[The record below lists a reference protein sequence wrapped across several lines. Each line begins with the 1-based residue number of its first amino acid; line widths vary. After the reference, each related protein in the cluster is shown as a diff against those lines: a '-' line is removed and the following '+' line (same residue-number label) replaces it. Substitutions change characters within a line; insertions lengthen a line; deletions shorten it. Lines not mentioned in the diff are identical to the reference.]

1 MSLVKANTYQDA
13 SGGSNA
19 VFSGVASPP
28 NSMGFRNR
36 IINGNMVI
44 DQRNAGAS
52 VSISNGT
59 TTYLTDRWQVFENG
73 SMAFSGQQVST
84 APAGFNR
91 SLLITTTTA
100 AAAGSADRCALTQ
113 IIEGFNIADFG
124 WGAAGASAITLSF
137 WVRSSLTGQFGGALQ
152 NSAQDYSYP
161 FSFTIS
167 AANTFEFKT
176 VTIAGPTT
184 GTWSTDNTGGVRVS
198 FDLGMGSTLLGTA
211 GAWAAADYRGATG
224 DVKLSGTNGAT
235 FYITGVQLEAGTN
248 ASAFEQI
255 DYGRELIMC
264 QRYYYRLKSEA
275 TGTRMGSLFCDSTTV
290 ATALVSFPTSMRT
303 RPLSLE
309 QSGTAADYMVIA
321 GAANPACNSVP
332 AFGIS
337 TIDCASVNLTVA
349 SGLTTGFGGQI
360 RAANANAFLAWS
372 AEL

>member
-1 MSLVKANTYQDA
+1 MPVSTIGTNGLTSGLGVTASTLSVNGNNISAVNSL
-13 SGGSNA
+13 
-19 VFSGVASPP
+19 
-28 NSMGFRNR
+28 GFRNR

-44 DQRNAGAS
+44 DQRNNGAS

-235 FYITGVQLEAGTN
+235 FNLTGVQLEAGSVATP
-248 ASAFEQI
+248 FEQI
-255 DYGRELIMC
+255 DYGRELMMC
-264 QRYYYRLKSEA
+264 QRYFELISNFEGSTIPSGQVGRLVYTFKVTKRAAPTVTLSA
-275 TGTRMGSLFCDSTTV
+275 GSVGTIA
-290 ATALVSFPTSMRT
+290 ATAVDGCQLG
-303 RPLSLE
+303 
-309 QSGTAADYMVIA
+309 SGVAGSGPYFGNTGATAAI
-321 GAANPACNSVP
+321 
-332 AFGIS
+332 
-337 TIDCASVNLTVA
+337 
-349 SGLTTGFGGQI
+349 
-360 RAANANAFLAWS
+360 
-372 AEL
+372 EL

>member
-1 MSLVKANTYQDA
+1 
-13 SGGSNA
+13 
-19 VFSGVASPP
+19 
-28 NSMGFRNR
+28 MGFRNR

-309 QSGTAADYMVIA
+309 QSGTAADYTVIA